1 MVFITDEGSVFKAPL
16 EKIWKLNASE
26 GQHNHPSL
34 KNSKVEPVAENTM
47 ILSYD
52 VDMGGRSTRI
62 RTKLTL
68 VPPLGELF
76 ETLDGP
82 MAGSKSFQYYTPK
95 GNETSVTVIGDWKSG
110 VMSDEQIRSAVM
122 SFLQTVFDED
132 QANLAKI

>member
-1 MVFITDEGSVFKAPL
+1 MVFITDEGSIFKAPL

-52 VDMGGRSTRI
+52 VDMGGSNARV

-68 VPPLGELF
+68 VPPLGELY

-95 GNETSVTVIGDWKSG
+95 GNETAVTVIGNWKSA
-110 VMSDEQIRSAVM
+110 VMSDEQVRSAVM
-122 SFLQTVFDED
+122 GFLQTVFDED
-132 QANLAKI
+132 QSNLTKM